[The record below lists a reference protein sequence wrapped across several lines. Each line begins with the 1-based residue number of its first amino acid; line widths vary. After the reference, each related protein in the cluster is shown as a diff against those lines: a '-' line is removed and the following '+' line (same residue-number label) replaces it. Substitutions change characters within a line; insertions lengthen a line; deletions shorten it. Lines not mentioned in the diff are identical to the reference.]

1 MRPMTTKREVVQ
13 ENERLRERLEE
24 AYDVIGDALE
34 VEDDEESE
42 NVESEAEEE

>member
-1 MRPMTTKREVVQ
+1 MATKRKLEE

-34 VEDDEESE
+34 VEDRESNAPDDEE
-42 NVESEAEEE
+42 